1 MRVLLDTNFLV
12 YLIKNKRFNDFLD
25 FLDKN
30 FGKYEIYI
38 FESSLAE
45 IGNISKKVLKNVK
58 LLINKKIINV
68 INKKG
73 KVDELILKSKDEFI
87 VATLDKELSKNL
99 KRKIIK
105 KGNYFQY
112 L

>member
-1 MRVLLDTNFLV
+1 MKVLLDTNFLV
-12 YLIKNKRFNDFLD
+12 YLIKNKKFNDFLD

-38 FESSLAE
+38 FETSLAE
-45 IGNISKKVLKNVK
+45 IGNISRKVLKNVK

-68 INKKG
+68 IPKKG
-73 KVDELILKSKDEFI
+73 KIDKLILENKDNFI
-87 VATLDKELSKNL
+87 VATLDKELAK
-99 KRKIIK
+99 KIEKKIIK
-105 KGNYFQY
+105 RGNYFQF